1 MTMITIWETMLT
13 EPRWI
18 AIIGL
23 VLDAIGAVLVAITAW
38 LRISGVAV
46 LGNGGPNVHEE
57 HSGLAKRRWLVVVG
71 ALLLVVGFIMQAVAA
86 WMQMG
91 HKPPGQWTI

>member
-1 MTMITIWETMLT
+1 MTMTTIWETILA

-23 VLDAIGAVLVAITAW
+23 VLDAVGAVLVAFTAW
-38 LRISGVAV
+38 ARMKLPELYGATAEADQTLR
-46 LGNGGPNVHEE
+46 P
-57 HSGLAKRRWLVVVG
+57 RRRMVVWG
-71 ALLLVVGFIMQAVAA
+71 AALLVVGFILQGVAA